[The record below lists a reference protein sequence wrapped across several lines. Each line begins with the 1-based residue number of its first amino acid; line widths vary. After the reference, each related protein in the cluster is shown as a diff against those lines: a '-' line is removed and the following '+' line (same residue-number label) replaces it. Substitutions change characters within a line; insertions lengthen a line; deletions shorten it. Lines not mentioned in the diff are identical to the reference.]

1 MYDYN
6 TLLIWLISY
15 LKMNLVFNA
24 LALNIYKMPYRVIAT
39 AVINYVWFYTFLIK
53 YNRNYCTA
61 TALLLLYHFLFESI
75 MWNKSI
81 NRQSTAT
88 KYDKIIAIIY
98 YLSNSTTSTWA
109 IIRLNVYL
117 FHQLWSLVRLEEKS
131 LLCQLIYQYFVEIS
145 TIVQRSPLVDM
156 SNQQNKPFKVIV
168 LILKE
173 VT

>member
-24 LALNIYKMPYRVIAT
+24 FALNIYKMPYRVIT
-39 AVINYVWFYTFLIK
+39 TVVINYVWFYTFLIK

-88 KYDKIIAIIY
+88 KYDKINAIIY

-109 IIRLNVYL
+109 IMRLNVYL
-117 FHQLWSLVRLEEKS
+117 FHQLWSLVRL
-131 LLCQLIYQYFVEIS
+131 LIYQYFVEIS

-156 SNQQNKPFKVIV
+156 SNQQNNPFKVIV

-173 VT
+173 GT